1 MWRQIG
7 FDLLR
12 SGMRFFCK
20 AKIQPVPPGMNPA
33 LIILGQI
40 QLIEEA
46 LRFAPSVQETI
57 V

>member
-7 FDLLR
+7 FDLLK

-40 QLIEEA
+40 QLIEQA